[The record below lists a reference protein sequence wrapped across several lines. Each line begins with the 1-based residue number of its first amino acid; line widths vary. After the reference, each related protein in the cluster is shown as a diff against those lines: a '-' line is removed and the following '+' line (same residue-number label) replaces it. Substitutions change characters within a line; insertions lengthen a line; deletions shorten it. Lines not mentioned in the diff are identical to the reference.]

1 MRSCTRQALERCRV
15 EADALKTNV
24 CGRERV
30 EHVGRRKVTAEHTR
44 YDKQTIIKLNIE
56 LLQQED
62 IFLQKQ
68 CVRECLLEI
77 GTGRD
82 LTAAHIEAV
91 WHLVGTDCQSGRKL
105 RIPACQLEVERQF
118 RLLVFRR
125 LERQQDALPEQ
136 QDASSEL
143 RFDRGRQ
150 VGLQTAELPLPEHSS
165 ELHVPGMGVVSVR
178 YLQRDEPTAGE
189 KIPQQAKKYSGRRGK
204 RRCCW
209 CFFKKYPSKKVYEM
223 VGL

>member
-1 MRSCTRQALERCRV
+1 M
-15 EADALKTNV
+15 
-24 CGRERV
+24 
-30 EHVGRRKVTAEHTR
+30 
-44 YDKQTIIKLNIE
+44 
-56 LLQQED
+56 
-62 IFLQKQ
+62 
-68 CVRECLLEI
+68 LEI

-82 LTAAHIEAV
+82 LTSAHIEAV
-91 WHLVGTDCQSGRKL
+91 WHFVGTDCQSGRKL

-178 YLQRDEPTAGE
+178 YPAAGTSRQQVK
-189 KIPQQAKKYSGRRGK
+189 KIPQRRKKYWRQARK
-204 RRCCW
+204 AALLLVL
-209 CFFKKYPSKKVYEM
+209 F
-223 VGL
+223 